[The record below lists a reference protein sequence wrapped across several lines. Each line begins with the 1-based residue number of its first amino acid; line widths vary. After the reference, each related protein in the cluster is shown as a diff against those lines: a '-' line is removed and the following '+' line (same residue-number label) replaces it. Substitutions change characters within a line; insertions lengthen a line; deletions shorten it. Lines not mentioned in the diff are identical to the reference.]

1 MRKHE
6 FEQRIS
12 QPISD
17 EDYKLIEFVYQFHP
31 VVRETSGKEEVA
43 ELYKS
48 FGMAIFRDMKPRAEM
63 AKELEEKIRTC
74 RAELERLTDELQDL
88 RL

>member
-1 MRKHE
+1 MQKQE
-6 FEQRIS
+6 FEQRIE

-17 EDYKLIEFVYQFHP
+17 ADYELIEFVYQFHP
-31 VVRETSGKEEVA
+31 VVSETSGKDEVA

-48 FGMAIFRDMKPRAEM
+48 FGMPIFRDMKPRAEM
-63 AKELEEKIRTC
+63 AKELEEKIRKC
-74 RAELERLTDELQDL
+74 RSELERLTEELQDL